1 MSLTSGK
8 PIVKNIKEVK
18 DARKAAALAAPQPAA
33 GANLHENQKKKKRTA
48 GQTVYPKHASITD
61 GK

>member
-1 MSLTSGK
+1 MSLTDPK
-8 PIVKNIKEVK
+8 PKNKPVPVGDLRKEA
-18 DARKAAALAAPQPAA
+18 ARTAPQPGA